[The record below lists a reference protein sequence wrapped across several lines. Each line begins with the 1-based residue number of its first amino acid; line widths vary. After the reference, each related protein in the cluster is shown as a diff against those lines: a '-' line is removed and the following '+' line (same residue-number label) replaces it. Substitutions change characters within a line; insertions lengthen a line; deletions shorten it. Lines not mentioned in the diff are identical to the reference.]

1 MNRLVNV
8 FKSSGVAGAD
18 WVDRHHTRDARQF
31 QQ

>member
-18 WVDRHHTRDARQF
+18 WVAHHQTRDARQF